1 MKGMEE
7 EIYNVNKTF
16 SEAWNRGDAK
26 ALAGFYTEDGVRVG
40 ARGDIQC
47 GLGKIEDA
55 YEKLLHGRLS
65 GATVVMEKGT
75 VRPLTHT
82 LALWEGGMEIIPS
95 NGASAIKGYVVQVM
109 KKVRGKWLILESHP
123 KFYPPTESE
132 GVKTFVRDRGTDLA
146 A

>member
-26 ALAGFYTEDGVRVG
+26 ALAGFYTEDGVRCG
-40 ARGDIQC
+40 AIGDIQC
-47 GLGKIEDA
+47 GRGKIEDA

-65 GATVVMEKGT
+65 GAAVVMGKGT
-75 VRPLTHT
+75 VRPLTRT
-82 LALWEGGMEIIPS
+82 LALWEGGMEIVPADGSPPI
-95 NGASAIKGYVVQVM
+95 NGYVVQVM
-109 KKVRGKWLILESHP
+109 KKRGGKWLILESHP
-123 KFYPPTESE
+123 KFYPPSESE
-132 GVKTFVRDRGTDLA
+132 GVRTFVRDRGTELA